1 MAPFRV
7 LIAGASVSGL
17 TLAIMLEAYGID
29 YEMFEKHA
37 EIGPFLDTT
46 IVVNPNG
53 ARILDQLGCWEPLS
67 KVCGN
72 SVV

>member
-1 MAPFRV
+1 MAPFKV

-17 TLAIMLEAYGID
+17 TLAIMLGID

-37 EIGPFLDTT
+37 EIGPFLCTT